1 MQGISLTPYN
11 GNDWFSLINKTR
23 IMEKMR
29 DSIDF
34 KNTDIATLFRKLLLP
49 TVLGMI
55 FSALF
60 VITDGIFVGKGI
72 GSDALAAVNIVA
84 PLWLFSTGVGLMFG
98 VGASVVASI
107 HLSHGKVKVARINIT
122 QSVVIS
128 SLLLMCTSTIFC
140 IFAPQVV
147 QLLGGSERLTPLAVE
162 YMLWFVPFSL
172 FTALLNSGMFF
183 LRLDG
188 SPNYA
193 MMCNVV
199 AAILNI
205 ILDYLF
211 IFPFDWGM
219 LGAALAS
226 AIGTTVG
233 ALMIVFYL
241 IRPQCTLRFYPV
253 KLSHNSMKLIGRNIG
268 YMCRLGSSAFLC
280 EIAIA
285 CMMFVGNQV
294 FIHYLKEEG
303 VAAFSIACYFFPI
316 IFMVYNAI
324 AQSAQPIISYNYG
337 LQRTQRVRHTYLLA
351 LKTAIICGTCFA
363 LVTIFC
369 SSDIVAMFIDRSYPA
384 YDIAVEG
391 LPLYATGFVF
401 FAANIV
407 SIGYF
412 QSVERAKYAT
422 VITLLRGF
430 ILLTAC
436 FYGLPPLIGN
446 TGIWLAT
453 PLAELL
459 TTFFILIIY
468 IYSKKKKKE
477 NSLSLSHGNHDK
489 EILQEV

>member
-1 MQGISLTPYN
+1 M
-11 GNDWFSLINKTR
+11 
-23 IMEKMR
+23 MEKMR

-34 KNTDIATLFRKLLLP
+34 KNTDVATLFRKLLLP

-60 VITDGIFVGKGI
+60 VITDGIFVGRGI

-84 PLWLFSTGVGLMFG
+84 PLWLFSTGIGLMFG

-128 SLLLMCTSTIFC
+128 SLLLMCTSALFC
-140 IFAPQVV
+140 SFAPEVV
-147 QLLGGSERLTPLAVE
+147 RLLGGSERLAPLAVE

-188 SPNYA
+188 APNYA

-211 IFPFDWGM
+211 IFPFGWGM
-219 LGAALAS
+219 FGAALAS

-233 ALMIVFYL
+233 ALMIIFYL
-241 IRPQCTLRFYPV
+241 MRRRCTLRFYPV
-253 KLSHNSMKLIGRNIG
+253 KLSRKSLQLTCRNVS

-280 EIAIA
+280 EVAIA

-294 FIHYLKEEG
+294 FIHYLKEDG

-337 LQRTQRVRHTYLLA
+337 LQETARVRRTYLLA
-351 LKTAIICGTCFA
+351 LKTAIACGASFA
-363 LVTIFC
+363 LLTMFC
-369 SSDIVAMFIDRSYPA
+369 SREIVALFIDRSYPA
-384 YDIAVEG
+384 YEIAVQG

-401 FAANIV
+401 FAVNIV

-412 QSVERAKYAT
+412 QSVERARYAT
-422 VITLLRGF
+422 FITLLRGF

-436 FYGLPPLIGN
+436 FFGLPLVLGDE
-446 TGIWLAT
+446 GIWLAT

-459 TTFFILIIY
+459 TTLFIVV
-468 IYSKKKKKE
+468 IYSFGKKKRRE
-477 NSLSLSHGNHDK
+477 NSLSLPHGNDAK
-489 EILQEV
+489 EIL